1 MPHSKTITTEEC
13 RRILGD
19 TASGLSDEQ
28 IEKLRDDLARVAG
41 TLYDEIARRAQ
52 TDDGLD
58 AIRWRAYAHTCS
70 DEEFWDSLDT
80 SREEKFF

>member
-1 MPHSKTITTEEC
+1 MRQSKTITTEEC

-19 TASGLSDEQ
+19 TASGLSEEQ

-41 TLYDEIARRAQ
+41 TLYDEIASRAQ
-52 TDDGLD
+52 TDHGQD

-70 DEEFWDSLDT
+70 DEELWDCLDT
-80 SREEKFF
+80 SREEEVL